1 MLKKLMLLLQTRLRL
16 LPLVSFLPFVFV
28 SFQAR
33 SRFTFVFFISA
44 SSPYRSCRYHLC
56 FTLAWHL
63 VSVFFFFVPCVRTL
77 ICSTDV
83 VRLCAEF
90 VQLSLCDQF
99 TFCSCVF
106 MTCISL
112 GTLREDLICV
122 YVTSFGTLCGDLIC
136 VCVFANY
143 S

>member
-1 MLKKLMLLLQTRLRL
+1 MFYSC
-16 LPLVSFLPFVFV
+16 VAFF
-28 SFQAR
+28 
-33 SRFTFVFFISA
+33 SRF
-44 SSPYRSCRYHLC
+44 
-56 FTLAWHL
+56 
-63 VSVFFFFVPCVRTL
+63 FFFFVPCVRTL

>member
-1 MLKKLMLLLQTRLRL
+1 M
-16 LPLVSFLPFVFV
+16 
-28 SFQAR
+28 
-33 SRFTFVFFISA
+33 
-44 SSPYRSCRYHLC
+44 
-56 FTLAWHL
+56 
-63 VSVFFFFVPCVRTL
+63 PCVRTL

-112 GTLREDLICV
+112 GTLLEDLCDELWYSV
-122 YVTSFGTLCGDLIC
+122 WRFDLRLCLC
-136 VCVFANY
+136 KLLLMLNT
-143 S
+143 

>member
-1 MLKKLMLLLQTRLRL
+1 MAQDPENPKAEAVVAAGRLKKTMLKKLMLLLQTRLRL

-63 VSVFFFFVPCVRTL
+63 VSVFFFFCAVCSYVNLFYGCRSPVCR
-77 ICSTDV
+77 ICPVESV
-83 VRLCAEF
+83 
-90 VQLSLCDQF
+90 
-99 TFCSCVF
+99 
-106 MTCISL
+106 
-112 GTLREDLICV
+112 
-122 YVTSFGTLCGDLIC
+122 
-136 VCVFANY
+136 
-143 S
+143 

>member
-1 MLKKLMLLLQTRLRL
+1 MFYSCVALSFRL
-16 LPLVSFLPFVFV
+16 
-28 SFQAR
+28 
-33 SRFTFVFFISA
+33 
-44 SSPYRSCRYHLC
+44 
-56 FTLAWHL
+56 
-63 VSVFFFFVPCVRTL
+63 FFFVPCVRTL

-99 TFCSCVF
+99 TLCSCVF

-122 YVTSFGTLCGDLIC
+122 YVTSFGTLWRFDLRLC
-136 VCVFANY
+136 LCKLLLMLNA
-143 S
+143 

>member
-1 MLKKLMLLLQTRLRL
+1 MAQDPENPEAEAVVAAVQAKEDDVEEINAFAAKRLRL

-63 VSVFFFFVPCVRTL
+63 VSVFFFFCAVCSYVNLFYGCRSPVCR
-77 ICSTDV
+77 ICPVESV
-83 VRLCAEF
+83 
-90 VQLSLCDQF
+90 
-99 TFCSCVF
+99 
-106 MTCISL
+106 
-112 GTLREDLICV
+112 
-122 YVTSFGTLCGDLIC
+122 
-136 VCVFANY
+136 
-143 S
+143 